1 MNVRTLTSTVPLAS
15 KAAAGR
21 LTLISTAAVQP
32 RPLLVGSRAC
42 AGAAYAVHHGLGN
55 ARHFS
60 STPPAALRAKEW
72 FPPPKSPRIKY
83 AGPAW
88 EHPV

>member
-1 MNVRTLTSTVPLAS
+1 MSTLTLTTTTQLSR
-15 KAAAGR
+15 AAAGSALR
-21 LTLISTAAVQP
+21 AATAYPAL
-32 RPLLVGSRAC
+32 RPLLGTT
-42 AGAAYAVHHGLGN
+42 GLGV

-60 STPPAALRAKEW
+60 STPPAALKTKQW
-72 FPPPKSPRIKY
+72 FPPPEPSRIKY